1 MKNNS
6 ENKLL
11 EKTGLNVSIQLNKKN
26 WSQEKFAKMLRTAN
40 TEFFPHQSDISN
52 YVCGKTEMRFY
63 EFLCMCQQFECHS
76 SVLLPITDQ
85 PKAKYQTIECLTTRK
100 LYKQAFGKQLTFLV
114 NAETSDSNRTRGKKE
129 RFLTDY
135 TDAALELNFS
145 DGQITIEP
153 VTLYRYMKGLSNPP
167 LLKMV
172 ILCRLFNIEL
182 SDFFHNCPG
191 QPIGF

>member
-11 EKTGLNVSIQLNKKN
+11 KKIGLHINIQLNKKN
-26 WSQEKFAKMLRTAN
+26 WSQEKFAKMLYTAN
-40 TEFFPHQSDISN
+40 TEFFPHQSTISD
-52 YVCGKTEMRFY
+52 YVCGKTEMHFY

-100 LYKQAFGKQLTFLV
+100 LYKQAFEKQFTFLV
-114 NAETSDSNRTRGKKE
+114 DAETSGSNRTRGEKE

-145 DGQITIEP
+145 DSHITIEP
-153 VTLYRYMKGLSNPP
+153 VTFYRYTKGLSNPS
-167 LLKMV
+167 LLNMV
-172 ILCRLFNIEL
+172 VLCHLFNIEL

-191 QPIGF
+191 KPIGF